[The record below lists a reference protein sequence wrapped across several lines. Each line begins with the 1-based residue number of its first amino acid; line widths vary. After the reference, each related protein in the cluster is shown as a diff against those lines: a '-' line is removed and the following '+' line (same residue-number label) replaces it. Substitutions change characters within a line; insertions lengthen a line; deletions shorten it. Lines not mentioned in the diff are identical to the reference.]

1 MENEQHFTVERKHK
15 DRLFVNLFSYKENAL
30 SLFNAVND
38 TNYTDI
44 DNLKIVTL
52 ENALYLTMK
61 NDVAVLF
68 HDSIDLFEQQS
79 TINKNMPLRGF
90 FYAAR
95 EYEEWLIKNE
105 LDKRI
110 YGTKLVKIPAPEYFV
125 MCNADKAMPEMWD
138 EKLSDA
144 FIKPSPGY
152 EWTAHMI
159 NINAG
164 HNKTIMSRCK
174 ALDGYAI
181 FVQMVRDNQSK
192 GMTLEDAIK
201 QAVDECIDK
210 GILKTYFMQHKTE
223 VFDMILYEFDE
234 KAYAD
239 LMREEGEEIGT
250 KKERINNIKSIMRSL
265 KTSAKHAMDILN
277 ISPSE
282 QKKYLPLL
290 QN

>member
-1 MENEQHFTVERKHK
+1 
-15 DRLFVNLFSYKENAL
+15 
-30 SLFNAVND
+30 
-38 TNYTDI
+38 
-44 DNLKIVTL
+44 
-52 ENALYLTMK
+52 
-61 NDVAVLF
+61 
-68 HDSIDLFEQQS
+68 
-79 TINKNMPLRGF
+79 
-90 FYAAR
+90 
-95 EYEEWLIKNE
+95 
-105 LDKRI
+105 
-110 YGTKLVKIPAPEYFV
+110 
-125 MCNADKAMPEMWD
+125 MCNADREMPEMWD

-201 QAVDECIDK
+201 QAVDECIGK